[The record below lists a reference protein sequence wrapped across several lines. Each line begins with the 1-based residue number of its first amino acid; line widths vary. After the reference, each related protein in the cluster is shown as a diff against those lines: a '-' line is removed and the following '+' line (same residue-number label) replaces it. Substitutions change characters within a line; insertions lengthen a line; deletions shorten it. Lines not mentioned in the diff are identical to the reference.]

1 MSHGEK
7 WLVLGLIFPVDS
19 FVLVVEYYRAW
30 KRMEMVSHVN
40 NFNSLQDNEPAGAA
54 NLD

>member
-30 KRMEMVSHVN
+30 KRYG
-40 NFNSLQDNEPAGAA
+40 NSQSREQL
-54 NLD
+54 